1 MPIAFSANLGFLWT
15 ELSLPD
21 AIRAAANAG
30 FKAVELHWP
39 YAVDAALVRQALDE
53 TGLPILGLNTLR
65 GDVDAGEFGLA
76 ALPGREADARATIEQ
91 AIAYATA
98 IGAKAIHVMAGKT
111 SAPDAK
117 TTFIANLRYAADKAE
132 AHGINILLEPL
143 NGYDVPGYF
152 LLDNALAASIIEE
165 TARDNIRIMFDCY
178 HSGRR
183 DENVLQQYLTY
194 QDKIGHVQF
203 AAVPDRGEP
212 DRGDVDYRQLL
223 PQIAKAGYSSY
234 FGAEYKP
241 RQSTD
246 TGLGWLSTWDN
257 AK

>member
-1 MPIAFSANLGFLWT
+1 MSIAFSANLGFLWT

-21 AIRAAANAG
+21 AIRAAANTG

-53 TGLPILGLNTLR
+53 TGLPILGLNTPR

-76 ALPGREADARATIEQ
+76 ALPGREADARATIDQ
-91 AIAYATA
+91 AIDYAIATD
-98 IGAKAIHVMAGKT
+98 AKAIHVMAGKT
-111 SAPDAK
+111 SATAAK
-117 TTFIANLRYAADKAE
+117 TTFIANLRYAADKAG
-132 AHGINILLEPL
+132 AHGISILLEPL
-143 NGYDVPGYF
+143 NGCDVPGYF
-152 LLDNALAASIIEE
+152 LLDNALAASIIAE
-165 TARDNIRIMFDCY
+165 TGRDNIRIMFDCY
-178 HSGRR
+178 HAGRR
-183 DENVLQQYLTY
+183 GENVLQQYLAY
-194 QDKIGHVQF
+194 QDQIGHVQF

-212 DRGDVDYRQLL
+212 DHGDVDFHQLL
-223 PQIAKAGYSSY
+223 PQIAEAGYGSY

-246 TGLGWLSTWDN
+246 AGLGWLCTWDN